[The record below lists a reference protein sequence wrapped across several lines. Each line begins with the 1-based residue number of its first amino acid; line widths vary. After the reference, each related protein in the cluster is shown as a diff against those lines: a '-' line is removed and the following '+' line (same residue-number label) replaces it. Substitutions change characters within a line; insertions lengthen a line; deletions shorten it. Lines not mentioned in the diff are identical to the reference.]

1 MAPQDK
7 KVYVE
12 VLTTVYVTSVRN
24 EVLADV
30 VKLR

>member
-1 MAPQDK
+1 MAPRDK

>member
-12 VLTTVYVTSVRN
+12 VLTTIYVTSVRN

>member
-12 VLTTVYVTSVRN
+12 VLTTIYVISVRN